1 VRRLRP
7 YTLSALAVAGATV
20 LSTAIRDAV
29 HPSDL
34 SLVFLPV
41 VLIAALRYGLWPS
54 VLTSVLCVL
63 SWNFFFL
70 PPTLTFAIA
79 DPQDLLTLILFLI
92 VALVVSNLAALKRRQ
107 GDAIAARAKTTAQLY
122 EFSQQIAAVRS
133 LTQLVDIIALT
144 IGAMRD
150 GGVLVM
156 LPRGGSLVV
165 CAAYPPVGAMSGPT
179 RAAAQ
184 RAWTGGD
191 APEAEAEAEDQ
202 PYLFAPL
209 RTGAGIIGVI
219 GLERQSAPVEPDRLL
234 SILIDHAAV
243 AIERSI
249 LAEGIEQARIEA
261 ETERLRSAMLT
272 SVSHDLRT
280 PLTTIVAALSML
292 KDLGRS
298 CDPDLAVELVDQ
310 AAGEAERL
318 NRFIGNLLDMTKLEL
333 GKLNIRL
340 EPIDLADA
348 IGSALERS
356 RPLLADLRVEVAV
369 EPDIPM
375 VGADYL
381 LLEQVLFNLID
392 NAAKYSPPGGT
403 IAIRA
408 TSEGDSV
415 VTRIIDEG
423 DGIPPE
429 RLAVVF
435 DKFARVAREDRQR
448 PGTGLGLAICRG
460 FLDAMGGSIAA
471 GNRQDRSGAILTIR
485 LAQARFQTP

>member
-29 HPSDL
+29 HRSDL

-41 VLIAALRYGLWPS
+41 VLITALRYGLWPS

-70 PPTLTFAIA
+70 PPT
-79 DPQDLLTLILFLI
+79 
-92 VALVVSNLAALKRRQ
+92 LKRRQ

-156 LPRGGSLVV
+156 MPRGGSLVV

-375 VGADYL
+375 VDADYL